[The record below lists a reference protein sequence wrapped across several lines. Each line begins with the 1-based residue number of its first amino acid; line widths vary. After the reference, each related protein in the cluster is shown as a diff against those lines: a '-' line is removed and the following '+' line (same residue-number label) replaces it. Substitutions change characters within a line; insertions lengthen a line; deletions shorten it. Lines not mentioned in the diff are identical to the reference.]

1 MATRMQ
7 QRRGAASQW
16 TSANTILAAGEIGFE
31 TDTFKFKIGNGT
43 TAWNSLAYFVNV
55 NDIDNAV
62 IENIS
67 LNDLSN
73 VTATAPS
80 NGQALIFNSG
90 TSSWAPGSVSSGTS
104 GGTADDNAIFKAT
117 LFFGSN

>member
-7 QRRGAASQW
+7 QRRGTASQW

-67 LNDLSN
+67 LDNLSN
-73 VTATAPS
+73 VTATSPADG
-80 NGQALIFNSG
+80 NALVFDSA
-90 TSSWAPGSVSSGTS
+90 TSSWVPGEVATS
-104 GGTADDNAIFKAT
+104 GGTADDNAILKAT
-117 LFFGSN
+117 LFFGGN